1 MPESIHV
8 WPKRPAIA
16 PNVTKATG
24 PARRHCDNAECPDEK
39 CLIDEL
45 ADTVRFW
52 DDMDDAMQ
60 ALDVLIDIAACRQSL
75 DSARR
80 AVNTILSLY
89 RDDQVSLGVLDA
101 FGAKLADLYRVLRDR
116 PDGNFGMPVALLHL
130 GAQIARNDGGTSDDL
145 LSSKECDAIDQ
156 RLQEAADIHDEK
168 SLLNFARQVTT
179 DEVSAYFATVSLA
192 LDAVV
197 DIGADRVAQHGADP
211 EYFTSAVQAWKQ
223 EHRVHPLLWVPL
235 ISKSENHF
243 LLLAFE
249 RDRNGKSYAT
259 VVDTRGMLAN
269 NESSGARKLRNTI
282 QWLVEQVV
290 GGNGEEIR
298 WLSQDIQGEDNPN
311 SCGPLICR
319 LVSVMEGGRHT
330 DYDAASFEI
339 AKAWMEGADV
349 FLRQRAIAATR
360 AEMIEA
366 VVARRQNLS
375 GDGYIG
381 DRKRA
386 LAFVEVSN

>member
-1 MPESIHV
+1 
-8 WPKRPAIA
+8 
-16 PNVTKATG
+16 
-24 PARRHCDNAECPDEK
+24 
-39 CLIDEL
+39 
-45 ADTVRFW
+45 
-52 DDMDDAMQ
+52 
-60 ALDVLIDIAACRQSL
+60 
-75 DSARR
+75 
-80 AVNTILSLY
+80 
-89 RDDQVSLGVLDA
+89 
-101 FGAKLADLYRVLRDR
+101 
-116 PDGNFGMPVALLHL
+116 
-130 GAQIARNDGGTSDDL
+130 
-145 LSSKECDAIDQ
+145 
-156 RLQEAADIHDEK
+156 
-168 SLLNFARQVTT
+168 
-179 DEVSAYFATVSLA
+179 
-192 LDAVV
+192 
-197 DIGADRVAQHGADP
+197 
-211 EYFTSAVQAWKQ
+211 
-223 EHRVHPLLWVPL
+223 
-235 ISKSENHF
+235 
-243 LLLAFE
+243 
-249 RDRNGKSYAT
+249 
-259 VVDTRGMLAN
+259 MLAN